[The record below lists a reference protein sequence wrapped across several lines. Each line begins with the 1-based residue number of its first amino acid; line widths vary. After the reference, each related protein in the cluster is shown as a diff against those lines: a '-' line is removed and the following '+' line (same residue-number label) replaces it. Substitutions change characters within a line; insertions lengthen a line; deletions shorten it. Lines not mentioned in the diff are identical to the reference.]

1 MSEQTKTSQAEN
13 SLDAAQHAV
22 DQAESHPSGEK
33 IEEADNSLEHAEI
46 AVRQA
51 ADSGSSEAGELA
63 GQLESERSVLES
75 E

>member
-13 SLDAAQHAV
+13 AMDAAEHAV

-33 IEEADNSLEHAEI
+33 LEEADNSLEHAEI

-51 ADSGSSEAGELA
+51 ADSGSSEAGDLA
-63 GQLESERSVLES
+63 GQLASERSVLDGD
-75 E
+75 